1 MDYVNLTFIL
11 VSTITS
17 KVIQNTSFN
26 VPHFLHIACMCILL
40 LNTPLIFFIFP
51 NARWWYLKEK
61 KRDTTNNTS
70 KFRCEECW
78 KDQLIAEMRRK
89 MLELYCCVI
98 NFMLVFLHVPS
109 FCYGIWLQ
117 DALFVP
123 PSYHVWLCY
132 FRWMMAKNCSNS
144 VVRLKQRFN
153 FLDPN
158 HRRVNFEYCQWMK
171 DWKVGNHNS

>member
-98 NFMLVFLHVPS
+98 NFCWFSCMFHHFVMESDCRMRFLFLHLIMFDCAILGEWWRRTAPIV
-109 FCYGIWLQ
+109 
-117 DALFVP
+117 LF
-123 PSYHVWLCY
+123 
-132 FRWMMAKNCSNS
+132 A
-144 VVRLKQRFN
+144 
-153 FLDPN
+153 
-158 HRRVNFEYCQWMK
+158 
-171 DWKVGNHNS
+171 